1 MTSKFI
7 LIGVLLLLAGPSFAT
22 TLLWMDVQDLTR
34 NSTAVVMGTV
44 TAQKILAS
52 NPGVSLNQMTFE
64 IERTLKGDLQGTVV
78 VNNPGFPGAPT
89 FTDGDEAV
97 LFIYTR
103 NNTHVLTGFQQ
114 GSFKVVRDGPG
125 RKVLDR
131 RIPSAKASIT
141 NSRSVDNLISEI
153 MATGE

>member
-1 MTSKFI
+1 MTRKIF
-7 LIGVLLLLAGPSFAT
+7 LIGALLLLAGPSFAT

-44 TAQKILAS
+44 AAQQVLES

-64 IERTLKGDLQGTVV
+64 VEKTLKGKLEGTVI

-114 GSFKVVRDGPG
+114 GSFKVVRDGFG

-131 RIPSAKASIT
+131 RIPSLKTSIT
-141 NSRSVDNLISEI
+141 NTRSVDSLISEI
-153 MATGE
+153 MAAGE

>member
-1 MTSKFI
+1 MSRKFI

-89 FTDGDEAV
+89 FTDGDEA
-97 LFIYTR
+97 F
-103 NNTHVLTGFQQ
+103 
-114 GSFKVVRDGPG
+114 
-125 RKVLDR
+125 
-131 RIPSAKASIT
+131 AKC
-141 NSRSVDNLISEI
+141 V
-153 MATGE
+153 